1 MDLYRAVFSGH
12 LEQLRELLNNGAD
25 PNLQKSSA
33 SGRPLHYASSRG
45 WTEGVVLLLAAEA
58 ALDVR
63 NDCGETPLHLA
74 CRGGHAEVAAL
85 LLAARADP
93 TAANLY
99 GDTPL
104 HLTSMYGSVACTAS
118 LLEAFEGNKEIL
130 NAKDI
135 NQGFTALHDA
145 AQRGHVEIAKLLL
158 LAGANP
164 AVENKAGEV
173 PADMTDN
180 AELQAIFATFTRSK
194 NAAQA

>member
-1 MDLYRAVFSGH
+1 
-12 LEQLRELLNNGAD
+12 
-25 PNLQKSSA
+25 
-33 SGRPLHYASSRG
+33 
-45 WTEGVVLLLAAEA
+45 
-58 ALDVR
+58 
-63 NDCGETPLHLA
+63 
-74 CRGGHAEVAAL
+74 
-85 LLAARADP
+85 
-93 TAANLY
+93 
-99 GDTPL
+99 
-104 HLTSMYGSVACTAS
+104 MYGSVACTAS